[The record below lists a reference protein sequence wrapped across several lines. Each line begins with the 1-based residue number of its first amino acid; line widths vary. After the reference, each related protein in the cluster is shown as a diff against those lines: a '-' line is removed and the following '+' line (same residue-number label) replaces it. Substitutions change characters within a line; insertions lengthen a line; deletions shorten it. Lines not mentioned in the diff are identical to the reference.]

1 MKNCIIK
8 KLVTILILVL
18 TLNNYA
24 QEDTSQS
31 ALKDYKFTQAIIAK
45 YPHVDFNKDGDI
57 SIYEAKT
64 GFGEAME
71 LELDPY
77 QIGTLNFTG
86 IKYFTLHTLKIINK
100 NSDAKKIKG
109 YNLNINDIGIIFNT
123 GTKNIEKLHFKGI
136 EFQYLDF
143 DVTALDIEKI
153 HLEDCGEDMDIS
165 SINKIDFYPSQSS
178 LYIQNT
184 GRFGT
189 LKIDDTD
196 LKTLTLKNV
205 YIENLE
211 VANISAGT
219 TGYYPSEIE
228 RIQLENLS
236 NLKTLKLATY
246 NQLKSLTVSGAIIE
260 NLDLTKQTDL
270 EELKINHTKIS
281 QIDLSKN
288 TKLTYLDIS
297 NNLLTSF
304 NIDANTSLKQFKAS
318 SNKIVKNKVEFLKNK
333 LLEEVDFSDN
343 RIDTLIFLENT
354 KLKKLEIWRSGLKKV
369 DLTPL
374 TNLEYFEASENNL
387 KELDFSKNTKLKRVF
402 INKNSLRRID
412 LSKTQATYIQVR
424 KNHLIALNI
433 ANGLN
438 NTIDGSN
445 EKHLN
450 AIYNTQL
457 RCIIV
462 DPGANT
468 NNYAWEKDATAD
480 YALDDEL
487 AVANT
492 VLKNKLLQTPL
503 LDADKNGK
511 ISTCEAH
518 NFEGTIDVS
527 NLNLSENDVT
537 ELDRFKNIT
546 GLLLN
551 NNNFTTYNFEKH
563 KKLIE
568 IQINDNSFST
578 IDVSKNTELEYLEVE
593 GNNLSTVDVSKN
605 TKLLGLNCSDNK
617 LSLLSVENNTE
628 LLELDARKSNLST
641 IDVSKNT
648 KLDILNVSDN
658 NLTTLDVSKN
668 PQLRHL
674 KCANNAI
681 KFLPL
686 ENNNALLSLD
696 CENNQI
702 KWLDLSSNGHLKYLL
717 CSNNPFEGATTV
729 PLQLNLDN
737 NTELL
742 QLNCNNT
749 NLEVLD
755 ISNLKKLHR
764 LNATQNKFKKINVAN
779 TNHQNLVINV
789 SNNPQL
795 KCVQVDTAI
804 VNNIPNTW
812 FYDSGVTFNYD
823 GSCVALSTVTNAL
836 ENKVRVYPNPVRE
849 QLFINVPA
857 SHKIK
862 KIAIIDVTGKKV
874 FETKNTQNITLDKL
888 AKGMFFLEIQ
898 INNTKTIYKKI
909 VKK

>member
-24 QEDTSQS
+24 QVDTSQS
-31 ALKDYKFTQAIIAK
+31 ALNDYKFTQAIIAK
-45 YPHVDFNKDGDI
+45 YPYVDFNKDGDI
-57 SIYEAKT
+57 SIYEA
-64 GFGEAME
+64 GNHFGTTME

-77 QIGTLNFTG
+77 QIETLNFTG

-100 NSDAKKIKG
+100 NNDAKKIKG
-109 YNLNINDIGIIFNT
+109 YNLNINDIGIVLNASTNI
-123 GTKNIEKLHFKGI
+123 IEKLHFKGI

-143 DVTALDIEKI
+143 DVAALDIEKI

-165 SINKIDFYPSQSS
+165 SINKIDFFSPQSS

-211 VANISAGT
+211 VAHKSAG

-236 NLKTLKLATY
+236 DLKTLKLATY

-297 NNLLTSF
+297 DNLLTSF
-304 NIDANTSLKQFKAS
+304 NTDANTSLKQFKAS

-333 LLEEVDFSDN
+333 LLEEVEFSDN
-343 RIDTLIFLENT
+343 RIDTLNFLENT
-354 KLKKLEIWRSGLKKV
+354 KLKKLEIWRNGLKKV

-374 TNLEYFEASENNL
+374 TDLEYFEASENNL
-387 KELDFSKNTKLKRVF
+387 KELDFSKNTKLKKVY
-402 INKNSLRRID
+402 INQNSLRRID

-424 KNHLIALNI
+424 ENHLIALNV

-445 EKHLN
+445 EKHLSAN
-450 AIYNTQL
+450 YNTQL

-492 VLKNKLLQTPL
+492 VLKNKLLQTQL

-518 NFEGTIDVS
+518 NFEGTIDIS

-568 IQINDNSFST
+568 IQINDNSFLT

-605 TKLLGLNCSDNK
+605 TKLLGLNCSGNK

-628 LLELDARKSNLST
+628 LLELDARKSNLSK
-641 IDVSKNT
+641 IDISKNT

-658 NLTTLDVSKN
+658 NLTTLDVSKA
-668 PQLRHL
+668 PKLRHL

-702 KWLDLSSNGHLKYLL
+702 KWLDLSSNGHLKHLL

-729 PLQLNLDN
+729 PLQLNLDS

-742 QLNCNNT
+742 QLNCSNT
-749 NLEVLD
+749 NLDVLD
-755 ISNLKKLHR
+755 VSNLKKLYS
-764 LNATQNKFKKINVAN
+764 LTAIQNKFKKINVAN
-779 TNHQNLVINV
+779 TNNQKLVINV
-789 SNNPQL
+789 SKNPQL
-795 KCVQVDTAI
+795 KCVQVDATI

-812 FYDSGVTFNYD
+812 FYDSGVSFND
-823 GSCVALSTVTNAL
+823 DDSCIALSTVTNTL
-836 ENKVRVYPNPVRE
+836 DDKVRVYPNPAKE
-849 QLFINVPA
+849 QLFIDVPA
-857 SHKIK
+857 PHTIK
-862 KIAIIDVTGKKV
+862 KVELIDVTGKKV
-874 FETKNTQNITLDKL
+874 LEVKNTKNITLDRL
-888 AKGMFFLEIQ
+888 AKGMF
-898 INNTKTIYKKI
+898 I
-909 VKK
+909 VKIWIDNAILIHKVVKGE